1 MIYLFIIFIYFILV
15 IIWINIIWS
24 YDNIILLYQSCLLSA
39 DIMALEIPLR
49 KKNRAK
55 ILYLL
60 GPRIWSKIDASI
72 KNVKTSLLRKI
83 FYFICKANS
92 NNYHI
97 LMIDIIILFSQSNFV
112 LFVIIAI
119 LLSFL
124 SYFNL
129 VFPLI
134 LNFNLYP

>member
-124 SYFNL
+124 SYFYL